1 MTPGAHALLRF
12 LSRRTLAGR
21 VTVHLPD
28 GSSEVL
34 VGELEGPE
42 ASIEV
47 HRTRLARRLLLGG
60 ANGFADAYIEGDFDT
75 PDLTAL
81 LLFGAA
87 NQAAWGELLEG
98 RWPLRLAARLA
109 HRLRPNSKRGSKRNI
124 AAHYDLGN
132 AFYRLWLDR
141 GLTYSSAV
149 FDHADQA
156 LESAQDNKYRL
167 ICDRAGIGENDR
179 VLEIGCGWGAFA
191 SYAARER
198 KAKVTAVTI
207 SPAQFAAASQR
218 IHEEGLAE
226 RVQIEQRDY
235 RDLQGRYDA
244 VASIEMIEAVGERY
258 WPTFFSKLR
267 SLTAPGRRI
276 ALQAI
281 TIDETHFERY
291 RRSADFIQRHV
302 FPGGMLPSKQVV
314 EEQARQ
320 AGLLVVDSKS
330 YAIDYA
336 HTLAL
341 WRQRFDATWH
351 EISALGFDQRFRR
364 MWIYYLSYCEAGFR
378 AGRIDLRQFGLST
391 SN

>member
-12 LSRRTLAGR
+12 LAGKTLAGR
-21 VTVHLPD
+21 VSVHLPD
-28 GSSEVL
+28 GSVEVL
-34 VGELEGPE
+34 SGALEGPE
-42 ASIEV
+42 ASIQV
-47 HRTRLARRLLLGG
+47 HRPRLARRLLLGG

-109 HRLRPNSKRGSKRNI
+109 HRLRPNSKRGSRRNI

-141 GLTYSSAV
+141 SLTYSSAV
-149 FDHADQA
+149 FDQESQD
-156 LESAQDNKYRL
+156 LEKAQDNKYRL
-167 ICDRAGIGENDR
+167 ICDTAGIGENDR

-198 KAKVTAVTI
+198 KAKVTAITI

-218 IHEEGLAE
+218 IQEEGLGE
-226 RVQIEQRDY
+226 RVEIQQRDY

-244 VASIEMIEAVGERY
+244 IASIEMIEAVGERY
-258 WPTFFSKLR
+258 WPAFFSKLR
-267 SLTAPGRRI
+267 DLTAPGRRV

-281 TIDETHFERY
+281 TIDEAHFERY

-302 FPGGMLPSKQVV
+302 FPGGMLPSTQVV
-314 EEQARQ
+314 EEQARKS
-320 AGLLVVDSKS
+320 GLLVVESSS
-330 YAIDYA
+330 YAQDYA
-336 HTLAL
+336 QTLAL
-341 WRQRFDATWH
+341 WRQRFDAAWQ
-351 EISALGFDQRFRR
+351 EISALGFDPRFRR
-364 MWIYYLSYCEAGFR
+364 LWTYYLSYCEAGFR
-378 AGRIDLRQFGLST
+378 SRRIDLKQFALST

>member
-12 LSRRTLAGR
+12 LARRTLAGR

-28 GSSEVL
+28 GSTEVL
-34 VGELEGPE
+34 AGSLEGPE
-42 ASIEV
+42 ARILV
-47 HRTRLARRLLLGG
+47 HRPRLARRLLLGG

-87 NQAAWGELLEG
+87 NQTAWGELLEG

-149 FDHADQA
+149 FAHADQE
-156 LESAQDNKYRL
+156 LEKAQANKYRL
-167 ICDRAGIGENDR
+167 ICDTAGIGENDR

-198 KAKVTAVTI
+198 KARVTAVTI
-207 SPAQFAAASQR
+207 SSSQFAAASQR

-235 RDLQGRYDA
+235 RDLEGRYDA
-244 VASIEMIEAVGERY
+244 IASIEMIEAVGERY
-258 WPTFFSKLR
+258 WPTFFAKLQ

-302 FPGGMLPSKQVV
+302 FPGGMLPSASVV
-314 EEQARQ
+314 EAQARQ
-320 AGLLVVDSKS
+320 AGLVPIESKG
-330 YAIDYA
+330 YASDYA

-341 WRQRFDATWH
+341 WRQRFDDTWH
-351 EISALGFDQRFRR
+351 EIAALGFDQRFQRL
-364 MWIYYLSYCEAGFR
+364 WTYYLSYCEAGFR
-378 AGRIDLRQFGLST
+378 AGRIDLKQFGFST